1 MFFSGPSL
9 PAWRESRNAVE
20 AEQKAAAVFQVM
32 QIDPTFANGD
42 LDYMKSD
49 LLHGDR
55 VYIPGRGLQG
65 G

>member
-1 MFFSGPSL
+1 MFFSAPSP
-9 PAWRESRNAVE
+9 PARRESRNAVE